1 MLRSLAADVRDVS
14 FPIDRQTMAAVFD
27 PIVVAEIQAR
37 FAKDWKTRPDAFSP
51 AFAGVL
57 RAERP
62 TASAID
68 AARRALANYR
78 RDVST
83 VFQTV
88 DVLVTPT
95 VPVTAPPIEGPIE
108 GELILRNTWPFNAA
122 GTPALTVPCGFDRQ
136 GLPIG
141 VQLVSAA
148 GGEATG
154 ARSSAGRS
162 RPSPIG
168 TGDGPSATDCSR
180 VIVSVRRPC
189 WRIGARRLIL
199 SASAI

>member
-27 PIVVAEIQAR
+27 PIVVSEIQAR
-37 FAKDWKTRPDAFSP
+37 FARDWKTRPEAFSP
-51 AFAGVL
+51 SFAGVL

-62 TASAID
+62 AAGAID

-95 VPVTAPPIEGPIE
+95 VPVTAPPIEGPID

-122 GTPALTVPCGFDRQ
+122 GTPALSVPCGFDRQ

-148 GGEATG
+148 GREAKVL
-154 ARSSAGRS
+154 ALGRAFQAVTDWHRR
-162 RPSPIG
+162 RPS
-168 TGDGPSATDCSR
+168 R
-180 VIVSVRRPC
+180 N
-189 WRIGARRLIL
+189 
-199 SASAI
+199 